1 MENLKYSILL
11 IDDEPDILEFLGYN
25 LLKEGYTVYKAKSA
39 KEGIKIALEIKP
51 HLIVLDVM
59 MPEMDGIEAC
69 REIKQNKLLEKTIV
83 IFLTARAEDYS
94 QIAGLEA
101 GADDYITKPLKPR
114 VFLSKVKSLLRRFIR
129 NEEEAATQKIID
141 LGNIVIN
148 REKYAVFVN
157 EKEHILPRKEFEIIA
172 LLASKPHKVFTRE
185 EIFQSIWGNSVVGDR
200 TIDVHIRRI
209 REKLNID
216 NITTIKG
223 IGYKFEI

>member
-1 MENLKYSILL
+1 MENSKFSILL
-11 IDDEPDILEFLGYN
+11 VDDESDILEFLGYN
-25 LLKEGYTVYKAKSA
+25 LSKEGYNVYKAKSA
-39 KEGIKIALEIKP
+39 KEGLKIALEIKP

-69 REIKQNKLLEKTIV
+69 REIKQNKLLDKTIV

-101 GADDYITKPLKPR
+101 GADDYITKPVKPR
-114 VFLSKVKSLLRRFIR
+114 VFLSKVKSLLRRFNR
-129 NEEEAATQKIID
+129 NEEEAASQKIID

-172 LLASKPHKVFTRE
+172 LLSSKPHKVFTRE
-185 EIFQSIWGNSVVGDR
+185 EIFVSIWGNSVVGDR

-209 REKLNID
+209 REKLNIE
-216 NITTIKG
+216 NIKTIKG

>member
-1 MENLKYSILL
+1 M
-11 IDDEPDILEFLGYN
+11 
-25 LLKEGYTVYKAKSA
+25 KEGYTVYKAKSA
-39 KEGIKIALEIKP
+39 KEGIKIALELKP

-172 LLASKPHKVFTRE
+172 LLASKPHKIFTRE

-209 REKLNID
+209 RKKLNID

>member
-1 MENLKYSILL
+1 M
-11 IDDEPDILEFLGYN
+11 
-25 LLKEGYTVYKAKSA
+25 KEGYTVYKAKSA

-101 GADDYITKPLKPR
+101 GADDYITKPVKPR
-114 VFLSKVKSLLRRFIR
+114 VFLSKVKSLLRRFNR

>member
-1 MENLKYSILL
+1 M
-11 IDDEPDILEFLGYN
+11 
-25 LLKEGYTVYKAKSA
+25 KEGYTVYKAKSA

-172 LLASKPHKVFTRE
+172 LLASKPHKIFTRE

-209 REKLNID
+209 RKKLNID

>member
-1 MENLKYSILL
+1 MENLKFSILL
-11 IDDEPDILEFLGYN
+11 VDDESDILEFLGYN
-25 LLKEGYTVYKAKSA
+25 LSKEGYNVYKAKSA
-39 KEGIKIALEIKP
+39 KEGLKIALEIKP

-101 GADDYITKPLKPR
+101 GADDYITKPVKPR
-114 VFLSKVKSLLRRFIR
+114 VFLSKVKSLLRRFNR
-129 NEEEAATQKIID
+129 NEEEAASQKIID

>member
-69 REIKQNKLLEKTIV
+69 RKIKQNKLLEKTIV

-101 GADDYITKPLKPR
+101 GADDYITKPVKPR
-114 VFLSKVKSLLRRFIR
+114 VFLSKVKSLLRRFNR

-172 LLASKPHKVFTRE
+172 LLASKPHKIFTRE

>member
-1 MENLKYSILL
+1 M
-11 IDDEPDILEFLGYN
+11 
-25 LLKEGYTVYKAKSA
+25 KEGYTVYKAKSA

-101 GADDYITKPLKPR
+101 GADDYITKPVKPR
-114 VFLSKVKSLLRRFIR
+114 VFLSKVKSLLRRFNR

-141 LGNIVIN
+141 LGNIVIS

>member
-1 MENLKYSILL
+1 M
-11 IDDEPDILEFLGYN
+11 
-25 LLKEGYTVYKAKSA
+25 KEGYTVYKAKSA

-101 GADDYITKPLKPR
+101 GADDYITKPVKPR

-172 LLASKPHKVFTRE
+172 LLSSKPHKVFTRE
-185 EIFQSIWGNSVVGDR
+185 EIFVSIWGNSVVGDR

-209 REKLNID
+209 REKLNIE
-216 NITTIKG
+216 NIKTIKG